1 MPISLTGSRPCGSE
15 SKKIRLIGVV
25 LHLGAA
31 GFFSVKIPLDE
42 IVADLKD
49 IIFEKNKNRLKR
61 LEVDAGEI
69 NVWKVS

>member
-1 MPISLTGSRPCGSE
+1 MPISLTGSCSSGSG
-15 SKKIRLIGVV
+15 SKKIKKIRLTGVV

-31 GFFSVKIPLDE
+31 GFFSVKIPPDE

-49 IIFEKNKNRLKR
+49 IIFEKNKNRLK
-61 LEVDAGEI
+61 VDTGEI